1 VRRRRR
7 ARPRRRLHRLRALAR
22 PVAWATVIVV
32 ALLLAAGIVFAGSS
46 SRIASGV
53 SVEGVK
59 LSGLTRRQAR
69 DLLSSLAA
77 KYADVPVVFKAGHRR
92 WSFRPKSF
100 DVRVDWGSVVERA
113 RAAGDAPPPLRG
125 LKRLKLRVFG
135 SDVEPSVDVYDDAL
149 DYELSQ
155 IADAVAVPPREAAIT
170 LHGLAPRVVPAR
182 AGRALDRRAAR
193 RVAIPALGSF
203 EREPVAL
210 PVRIDRPR
218 VTAAALAPVAADV
231 RTALS
236 RPVRL
241 RLGQTQWLLRPRRL
255 ASLLVLPANGR
266 RELAI
271 GGPAARRYFARLAR
285 RVNRVPRNARFV
297 VSNDGS
303 VSVVPALEGRKLDMA
318 ATRAALL
325 AAATSKRERQA
336 DLVVATSRPD
346 LTTER
351 AKSFSITRL
360 LSYYST
366 AYAGTYDRIH
376 NLQLAV
382 SLINGTLV
390 APGEVF
396 SLNHVVGERTSER
409 GFRVAPVIVGG
420 EYEEAVGGGV
430 SQVATT
436 VFNAAWEAGLKILER
451 NPHALYIARYPA
463 GRDAT
468 VNYPNLDLKFLNDT
482 DGYLLVRGGYDN
494 TGISIS
500 ILGPNT
506 GRRVVSETGPLE
518 DVEPP
523 PVERVKDPDLFVGR
537 SFVEDDGEPARAVTV
552 TRKVYAGEKILY
564 DETWSTR
571 YRAEPRIV
579 HVGTKPRPKPQR
591 PTTTAPAE
599 TGPAGTAPGETAP
612 AETAPTETAPAE
624 TAPTATAPAET
635 APAETA
641 PAVTGPP
648 AAGESPDTILPP
660 PSPNDAAL
668 R

>member
-1 VRRRRR
+1 V
-7 ARPRRRLHRLRALAR
+7 LVLA
-22 PVAWATVIVV
+22 V
-32 ALLLAAGIVFAGSS
+32 GIVFAGSS
-46 SRIASGV
+46 SRIAGGV

-59 LSGLTRRQAR
+59 LSGLTPRDAR
-69 DLLSSLAA
+69 GLLSSLAA
-77 KYADVPVVFKAGHRR
+77 KYADVPVVFRAGGRR
-92 WSFRPKSF
+92 WSLKPKSF
-100 DVRVDWGSVVERA
+100 DVRVDWGSVVQRA

-125 LKRLKLRVFG
+125 LKRLKMRLFG
-135 SDVEPSVDVYDDAL
+135 SDLEPSVDVYDDAL

-155 IADAVAVPPREAAIT
+155 IAGAVAVPPKEGAIT
-170 LHGLAPRVVPAR
+170 LHGLAPRVVRAR

-193 RVAIPALGSF
+193 GIAIAALGSF
-203 EREPVAL
+203 DRKPVRL

-241 RLGQTQWLLRPRRL
+241 RLGETRWLLRPRRL
-255 ASLLVLPANGR
+255 ASLLVLPAHGR
-266 RELAI
+266 RQLAV

-285 RVNRVPRNARFV
+285 RVNRAPRDARFA

-303 VSVVPALEGRKLDMA
+303 VSVVPALHGRKLDVA
-318 ATRAALL
+318 ATGAALL
-325 AAATSKRERQA
+325 AAATSERKRQA
-336 DLVVATSRPD
+336 DLVVATSRPG

-360 LSYYST
+360 LSYYGT

-382 SLINGTLV
+382 SLIDGTLL

-396 SLNHVVGERTSER
+396 SLNQAVGERTSQR

-420 EYEEAVGGGV
+420 EYQEAVGGGV

-468 VNYPNLDLKFLNDT
+468 VNYPNLDLRFLNDT
-482 DGYLLVRGGYDN
+482 GAYLLVRGGYDDS
-494 TGISIS
+494 GISIS
-500 ILGPNT
+500 ILGPDT

-518 DVEPP
+518 TVQPP
-523 PVERVKDPDLFVGR
+523 PVERVKDPDLFVGE
-537 SFVEDDGEPARAVTV
+537 SFVQDDGEPARAVTV
-552 TRKVYAGEKILY
+552 TRKVYVGDKILY

-579 HVGTKPRPKPQR
+579 DVGTKPRPRPKPQ
-591 PTTTAPAE
+591 PPATTAPAE
-599 TGPAGTAPGETAP
+599 TGPAGTAP
-612 AETAPTETAPAE
+612 AE
-624 TAPTATAPAET
+624 TAPAET

-641 PAVTGPP
+641 PGETAPAETAPAATPPAVT
-648 AAGESPDTILPP
+648 GESPDTILPP
-660 PSPNDAAL
+660 PSPSGAAL
-668 R
+668 P